1 MKRPNV
7 RSAYT
12 GMMVSVR
19 AAMGSAASRLHTSTY
34 KWAWEELNLRPHA
47 YQAATTKPDLLSP
60 PVTELP
66 SAHDADY
73 TRDAHL
79 VSRRRTQ
86 RVHSKYNA
94 RRISLQAGTRILGWL
109 ATAGTAREWTS
120 AGDRMTVDQRLDAA
134 RWAL

>member
-1 MKRPNV
+1 MQQ
-7 RSAYT
+7 
-12 GMMVSVR
+12 
-19 AAMGSAASRLHTSTY
+19 
-34 KWAWEELNLRPHA
+34 WAWEELNLRPHA
-47 YQAATTKPDLLSP
+47 YQAATTKPDLLSS
-60 PVTELP
+60 PVTEWP

-94 RRISLQAGTRILGWL
+94 RRISLQAAARILGWL
-109 ATAGTAREWTS
+109 ASAGAAREWTS
-120 AGDRMTVDQRLDAA
+120 AGDRMTTQQRLDAA

>member
-19 AAMGSAASRLHTSTY
+19 AAMGSAASRLHASTY

-47 YQAATTKPDLLSP
+47 YQAATTKPVLLSS
-60 PVTELP
+60 PVTEWP

-94 RRISLQAGTRILGWL
+94 RRISLQAG
-109 ATAGTAREWTS
+109 AAREWFDPLPS
-120 AGDRMTVDQRLDAA
+120 ARDRLTAAQFLDGYRVLA
-134 RWAL
+134 